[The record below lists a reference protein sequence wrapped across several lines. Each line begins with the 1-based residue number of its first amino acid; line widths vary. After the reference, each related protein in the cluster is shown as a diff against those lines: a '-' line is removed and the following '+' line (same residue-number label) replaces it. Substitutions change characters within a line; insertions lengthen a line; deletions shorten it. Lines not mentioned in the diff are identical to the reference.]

1 MLKYIHIVDSTSI
14 ATYGPKCG
22 RWVFMVLASLI
33 CSSSPTGRMFL
44 SSTIVRTLAAIRWTV
59 ENWDL

>member
-1 MLKYIHIVDSTSI
+1 
-14 ATYGPKCG
+14 
-22 RWVFMVLASLI
+22 MVLASLI

-44 SSTIVRTLAAIRWTV
+44 NSTIVRTLAAIRWTV